1 VAKVFLN
8 PNRGGQSF
16 STPAGSIKE
25 TAAQSALCPSPLAPA
40 GVLAAT
46 GNNGL
51 SGAGA
56 GTGGSGART
65 SPFSGEL
72 VESSSTGSLSSSVA
86 EQTQHQQDLVL
97 RLKVSSVYWLYS
109 SCMPQLCLFC
119 SVVNIACVY
128 YFWQMI

>member
-1 VAKVFLN
+1 MFLN

-16 STPAGSIKE
+16 STPAGSVKE

-51 SGAGA
+51 G
-56 GTGGSGART
+56 GTGGSATRT

-97 RLKVSSVYWLYS
+97 RLKVSNIW
-109 SCMPQLCLFC
+109 SCFVLCIITTAQCKTNFRLLHTSCFI
-119 SVVNIACVY
+119 SH
-128 YFWQMI
+128 

>member
-1 VAKVFLN
+1 MAKVFLN

-46 GNNGL
+46 GNNGFN
-51 SGAGA
+51 GTGA

-97 RLKVSSVYWLYS
+97 RLKVSHFLRCYAISNVSFFLLV
-109 SCMPQLCLFC
+109 CIDF
-119 SVVNIACVY
+119 
-128 YFWQMI
+128 FHF